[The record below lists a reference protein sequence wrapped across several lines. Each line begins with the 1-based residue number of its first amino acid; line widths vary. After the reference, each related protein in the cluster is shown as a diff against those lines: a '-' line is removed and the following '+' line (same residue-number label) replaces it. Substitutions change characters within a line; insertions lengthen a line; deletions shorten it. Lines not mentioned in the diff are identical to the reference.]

1 MCVKQPEALNTEFEQ
16 HLTEALRPVA
26 APDGFA
32 DRVMARV
39 HSPAA
44 ARAKVVTM
52 PLRARP
58 WIGGAIAAVLLVGVY
73 TGVHTGEQAH
83 QRRERERAERA
94 QQQFDAGMR
103 ITDQTLEHVRLQLQ
117 QAGIGAGE

>member
-1 MCVKQPEALNTEFEQ
+1 MSVKQPEELNTEFEQ
-16 HLTEALRPVA
+16 NLTEALRPVA

-39 HSPAA
+39 QLPAPV
-44 ARAKVVTM
+44 RAKVVTM

-58 WIGGAIAAVLLVGVY
+58 WISGAIAAVLLVGVY
-73 TGVHTGEQAH
+73 SGEQAYQHH
-83 QRRERERAERA
+83 QRVRAERA

-103 ITDQTLEHVRLQLQ
+103 ITDETLEHVRMQLQ
-117 QAGIGAGE
+117 QAGITAGE